1 MGKHTLQKSM
11 RQDLEYLRAQL
22 RAYQQIAADCLA
34 AAHGVSVEE
43 CTPPPV
49 ELGVDYS
56 DVEVTLRVQAWWK
69 RRVDEYIDKTE
80 RCRECGSTFL
90 YHPEND

>member
-1 MGKHTLQKSM
+1 M
-11 RQDLEYLRAQL
+11 
-22 RAYQQIAADCLA
+22 
-34 AAHGVSVEE
+34 
-43 CTPPPV
+43 

-80 RCRECGSTFL
+80 NCRECGATFL
-90 YHPEND
+90 YHPEDE